1 MYATDRVFRA
11 TEDYAY
17 CFGTSGIIGLGTRP
31 ADASEWVG
39 TVSTDHHVHREREI
53 VRGVALRRR
62 DGPQVERVF
71 APIRFFGCPE
81 KTLIQQPAPKG

>member
-1 MYATDRVFRA
+1 MYATDRVFPA
-11 TEDYAY
+11 TVDCAC

-31 ADASEWVG
+31 ADASEWVE
-39 TVSTDHHVHREREI
+39 TLSTDHHVHREGER
-53 VRGVALRRR
+53 VHGVPFRRG
-62 DGPQVERVF
+62 DGLQVERVF